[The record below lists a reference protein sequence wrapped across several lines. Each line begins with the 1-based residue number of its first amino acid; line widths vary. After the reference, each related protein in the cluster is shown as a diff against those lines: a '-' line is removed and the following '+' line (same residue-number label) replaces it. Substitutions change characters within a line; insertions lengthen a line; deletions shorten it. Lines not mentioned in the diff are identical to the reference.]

1 MCKCLQSNM
10 TERVLNIL
18 KRQGKNISC
27 IFTGKLIETLSD
39 TQIIHILD
47 QIKEIGSIRKSIAI
61 FDHQLQPEEYGAYI
75 KKGISPVIVPSDE
88 EIHMALEGMDVVL
101 TQQTDILCLGVVDE
115 ILLPMISSARESTE
129 ILLIAPSKSVIENS
143 LLYADYLILIEDL

>member
-1 MCKCLQSNM
+1 M

-18 KRQGKNISC
+18 KKQGKNISC
-27 IFTGKLIETLSD
+27 IFTGKLIETLSE

-47 QIKEIGSIRKSIAI
+47 QIKEIGSIRKSMVI
-61 FDHQLQPEEYGAYI
+61 FDHQLKPEEYGAYI

-88 EIHMALEGMDVVL
+88 EIHMALEAMDVVL
-101 TQQTDILCLGVVDE
+101 TQQTDILCLGVIDE
-115 ILLPMISSARESTE
+115 VLLPMISSARESTE

-143 LLYADYLILIEDL
+143 LMYADYLILVEDL

>member
-1 MCKCLQSNM
+1 M
-10 TERVLNIL
+10 L
-18 KRQGKNISC
+18 KIYG
-27 IFTGKLIETLSD
+27 G
-39 TQIIHILD
+39 
-47 QIKEIGSIRKSIAI
+47 GSIRKSIAI

>member
-1 MCKCLQSNM
+1 M

-27 IFTGKLIETLSD
+27 IFTGKLIETLSED
-39 TQIIHILD
+39 QLTHILD

-61 FDHQLQPEEYGAYI
+61 FDHQLKPEAYGTYI
-75 KKGISPVIVPSDE
+75 KQGISPVIVPSDE
-88 EIHMALEGMDVVL
+88 DIHMALEGMDVVL

-115 ILLPMISSARESTE
+115 VLLPMISSARESTE
-129 ILLIAPSKSVIENS
+129 ILLIAPTKQTIENS
-143 LLYADYLILIEDL
+143 LIYADYLILAEDLLK